1 MTFVRDDPIINRH
14 DFILFT
20 GIVEDYQVPYY
31 GVVGHDPN
39 FDEMKKVVCIEGRRP
54 EIPNRWLC
62 DEVLTAFGIFIA
74 FKTSLCHKF
83 CWIKINFLN

>member
-1 MTFVRDDPIINRH
+1 MALNRDGRFIIRH
-14 DFILFT
+14 DFVSLL

-31 GVVGHDPN
+31 GAVGHDPN

-62 DEVLTAFGIFIA
+62 DEVFITSPWNYGVLRFLYGTGFAGIKLF
-74 FKTSLCHKF
+74 
-83 CWIKINFLN
+83 